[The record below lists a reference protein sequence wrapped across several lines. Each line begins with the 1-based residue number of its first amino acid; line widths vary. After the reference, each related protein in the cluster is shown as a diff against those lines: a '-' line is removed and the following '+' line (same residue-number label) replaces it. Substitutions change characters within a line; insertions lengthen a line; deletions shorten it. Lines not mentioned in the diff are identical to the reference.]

1 MYGCYEALDGGNTAD
16 ALVDFTGGVSEPMDL
31 IENGYK
37 QDEEKQHELFERVL
51 KVHNRGGLISCSI
64 RVRTRQTQTHASQTN
79 SFIFSTCRSR
89 RPLKRTWRP
98 GWTAAWS
105 RATPTP

>member
-37 QDEEKQHELFERVL
+37 ADDEKRNELFERVL

-64 RVRTRQTQTHASQTN
+64 RVRTRQTRRRRAAERVN
-79 SFIFSTCRSR
+79 SSSR
-89 RPLKRTWRP
+89 RVVSGDL
-98 GWTAAWS
+98 
-105 RATPTP
+105 